1 MWLATAFH
9 KCDPLDWKA
18 SRHHLCPVVYH
29 LNIRI
34 VTIRELFIA
43 SSDLP
48 VCLHL
53 RSTTLYLVFFFRVK
67 SVIYFVTLSL
77 TQSERLST
85 TKYDSN
91 CISILSQNFTKS
103 RDKSHLGEYFS
114 LGFSTFPGVKL
125 CALPGLK
132 TWRKIL
138 EPIMPTRSKRR
149 NLIRVIT
156 SYWIQEIL
164 DGGNQ
169 R

>member
-18 SRHHLCPVVYH
+18 SRHHLCPVVYQ

-34 VTIRELFIA
+34 VTICELFIA
-43 SSDLP
+43 STRGVFFRSPGLP
-48 VCLHL
+48 LPEINDAL
-53 RSTTLYLVFFFRVK
+53 FSFFFRVK

-125 CALPGLK
+125 CALPKQK

-156 SYWIQEIL
+156 SY
-164 DGGNQ
+164 
-169 R
+169 